1 MRLKS
6 LNFGLCLLLPMMTAP
21 LVASAVNTDF
31 SIDKITQQQTIL
43 FPQNFEVSSP
53 DNSYRF
59 SKNSRSDSFQTLK
72 TEEKIIGFSQDYL
85 NSACLARISYFY
97 PNLGRLSN
105 TKIKRYLKEKTPFQ
119 ITRQDSDKTDG
130 NRYHYTVSAHPDQI
144 DVFLVEQFDNN
155 ILQIRLTCQTLPA
168 LTQKENQRLSL
179 DWAKSMEEK
188 LSTVLKG
195 Q

>member
-72 TEEKIIGFSQDYL
+72 NEEKIIGFSQDYL

>member
-1 MRLKS
+1 MCLKS

-72 TEEKIIGFSQDYL
+72 NEEKIIGFSQDYL